1 MRKLKIA
8 VIALLTAGVL
18 GTGVALVGCASAP
31 DPEQAVRAS
40 LESELG
46 VFQNPSQEQI
56 DELVADL
63 AGTDE
68 FTTYGIDVDEYIKT
82 MLDGFAYSVDSV
94 EVGEDGKTAVGNVT
108 ITCKSTVS
116 ATAKAEALAEE
127 WVVANAASLATMTE
141 DELNLEIGKLLM
153 RAVAESEPV
162 TSSCS
167 LDYELIDG
175 TWTPADTAESQ
186 LMKAFYA

>member
-68 FTTYGIDVDEYIKT
+68 FTTYGIELPFDTVEDDGDVEDDDDDFDEDFDD
-82 MLDGFAYSVDSV
+82 DGEY
-94 EVGEDGKTAVGNVT
+94 EDFD
-108 ITCKSTVS
+108 
-116 ATAKAEALAEE
+116 
-127 WVVANAASLATMTE
+127 E
-141 DELNLEIGKLLM
+141 DDDDE
-153 RAVAESEPV
+153 
-162 TSSCS
+162 
-167 LDYELIDG
+167 D
-175 TWTPADTAESQ
+175 
-186 LMKAFYA
+186 